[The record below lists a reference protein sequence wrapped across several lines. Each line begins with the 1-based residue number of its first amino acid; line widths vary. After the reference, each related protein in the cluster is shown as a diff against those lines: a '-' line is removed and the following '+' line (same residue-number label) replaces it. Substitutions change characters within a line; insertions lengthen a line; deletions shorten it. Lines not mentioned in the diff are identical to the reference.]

1 MPDYARLRE
10 LANEAS
16 TQARYLVDA
25 IGILAG
31 GVVAINST
39 SVPFEEDQIDALLDG
54 AKGIQDTLSDVIDQI
69 KTEINLP

>member
-39 SVPFEEDQIDALLDG
+39 SVPFEQDQIDALLDG
-54 AKGIQDTLSDVIDQI
+54 AKAIQDTLSDVIDQI